1 MEFTNL
7 FQGGAPQGGEG
18 VPADALSPVI
28 VLSLAGLLVVVVVAG
43 IFLWR
48 LTRRRAQSAGVVEA
62 EHRANAIIEAAA
74 AEARTLRAELE
85 RERVKVL
92 ENDKRELQ
100 RVVEVYGDKLDRVL
114 KELSYDIQKQHL
126 DATKNFISALARVED
141 RVNESGSQAQE
152 SMRSFSAQAGG
163 LFEVMAGE
171 VDNVKKGIQHLA
183 VALEEA
189 AANESDKNLEIVRQE
204 MRKIG
209 SQTAASILE
218 VAKGLDALLKKNLEE
233 QFAAISTEVEGYRRA
248 RLALV
253 DERILTLVSETAQIA
268 LGKQLSVEEHADLV
282 LKALDEAKSS
292 GVFV

>member
-7 FQGGAPQGGEG
+7 TQNNATLESVGASVTSTTPTEVFYAG
-18 VPADALSPVI
+18 
-28 VLSLAGLLVVVVVAG
+28 GLLFVITVAG
-43 IFLWR
+43 FLLWR
-48 LTRRRAQSAGVVEA
+48 LTRKKSTIENIVAA
-62 EHRANAIIEAAA
+62 EHKANSIIEEAA
-74 AEARTLRAELE
+74 AEARTLRIELE
-85 RERVKVL
+85 QERVKVL
-92 ENDKRELQ
+92 ENDKRELR

-126 DATKNFISALARVED
+126 DATKNFITALSRVEE
-141 RVNESGSQAQE
+141 RVSDSGSQAQE
-152 SMRSFSAQAGG
+152 SMRAFSAQAGG
-163 LFEVMAGE
+163 LFEVMADE

-218 VAKGLDALLKKNLEE
+218 VAKGLDAMLKKNLEE

-253 DERILTLVSETAQIA
+253 DERILTLVGETTQIA
-268 LGKQLSVEEHADLV
+268 LGKQLSMEEHADLI
-282 LKALDEAKSS
+282 LKALEEAKSS